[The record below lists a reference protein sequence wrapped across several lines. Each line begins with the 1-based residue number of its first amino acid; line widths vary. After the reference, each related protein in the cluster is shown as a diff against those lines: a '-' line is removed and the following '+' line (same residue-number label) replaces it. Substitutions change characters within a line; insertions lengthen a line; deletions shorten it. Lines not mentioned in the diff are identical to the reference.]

1 MDIDVLTR
9 LSSNSSRSIL
19 YWPNHYLVCVHMP
32 LIVDF
37 LLPRRPVSHQA
48 KNSSNKEAWRDF
60 VFSRASQEWRAR
72 PLVGWPLKFTMVYL
86 SDDTAPGDINNFVK
100 PVQDALCA
108 CIYADDSMIRDVSA
122 HMRFLNE
129 PNAIRDLPQKLA
141 QAFISGEACVY
152 VAIHDS
158 AELAEVIK

>member
-1 MDIDVLTR
+1 MA
-9 LSSNSSRSIL
+9 
-19 YWPNHYLVCVHMP
+19 

-60 VFSRASQEWRAR
+60 VYGRAR
-72 PLVGWPLKFTMVYL
+72 QAWNALPLIDCTLKFTMVYL
-86 SDDTAPGDINNFVK
+86 ADDSKPGDINNFVK

-122 HMRFLNE
+122 HLRILSE
-129 PNAIRDLPQKLA
+129 PNAIRGLPDKLA
-141 QAFISGEACVY
+141 KAVIDGHACVY
-152 VAIHDS
+152 VAIHYS
-158 AELAEVIK
+158 TELAEGLK